1 MAQSGG
7 LFGRSAVAEVE
18 ITEKHQSYFTLTA
31 NVVTGNQKGS
41 ICTACSAANLIE
53 DALPPLLPFSL
64 FNLKRDLGS
73 EVVEGGNG
81 GLMRY
86 V

>member
-31 NVVTGNQKGS
+31 NVVTGNQKGYL
-41 ICTACSAANLIE
+41 CTACSAANLIE
-53 DALPPLLPFSL
+53 DALLYSPPSFL
-64 FNLKRDLGS
+64 F
-73 EVVEGGNG
+73 
-81 GLMRY
+81 RY
-86 V
+86 LT